1 MKSEKKMGQFS
12 RFTRRLTTE
21 GLLKALLVALTIAF
35 GVVFVVGTVTWFTET
50 NALWLCVGL
59 LAGIAMVGVPV
70 IYHFFFR
77 PTIQSHARRIDR
89 LGFEERMVTMVEL
102 ENDDSILSR
111 LQREDA
117 QKHLAEADEK
127 QMKIMIPTAMVVS
140 SSIAAVLGLL
150 MATLSTLAALGIIM
164 SGAELMDPLIP
175 DPPVEYVYIEY
186 IVEMG
191 GTIEGEEFQEVI
203 MGENGTE
210 VVVIPEEGWVF
221 AGWEDGGK
229 RPERIEIGVKENMIL
244 VAILEPSGEG
254 DGQPGDGEGEGEGE
268 GKPGDQPGQGQGKGQ
283 DGDSENQNPSGAG
296 GKYEAA
302 NQIIDGETYYLDVFE
317 QYQDMVEEYLT
328 SGEEIPEDIQEVIE
342 SYYEIIG

>member
-140 SSIAAVLGLL
+140 SSVAAVLGLL

-210 VVVIPEEGWVF
+210 VVVIPEDGWVF

-229 RPERIEIGVKENMIL
+229 RPERMEIGVKENMIL

-254 DGQPGDGEGEGEGE
+254 DGEPGDQEAPDGQPQD
-268 GKPGDQPGQGQGKGQ
+268 KPGDQEGEKDQ
-283 DGDSENQNPSGAG
+283 DSENKNSSAG
-296 GKYEAA
+296 GKYDAA
-302 NQIIDGETYYLDVFE
+302 NQIIDGETYYRDVFE

>member
-1 MKSEKKMGQFS
+1 
-12 RFTRRLTTE
+12 
-21 GLLKALLVALTIAF
+21 
-35 GVVFVVGTVTWFTET
+35 
-50 NALWLCVGL
+50 
-59 LAGIAMVGVPV
+59 
-70 IYHFFFR
+70 
-77 PTIQSHARRIDR
+77 
-89 LGFEERMVTMVEL
+89 VEL

-127 QMKIMIPTAMVVS
+127 QTKIMIPTAMVVS
-140 SSIAAVLGLL
+140 SSVAAVLGLL

-210 VVVIPEEGWVF
+210 VVVIPEDGWVF

-229 RPERIEIGVKENMIL
+229 RPERMEIGVKENMIL
-244 VAILEPSGEG
+244 VAMLEPSGEG
-254 DGQPGDGEGEGEGE
+254 DGEPGDQESPDGQPQD
-268 GKPGDQPGQGQGKGQ
+268 KPGDQEGESDQ
-283 DGDSENQNPSGAG
+283 DSDKQNSSAG
-296 GKYEAA
+296 GKYDAA
-302 NQIIDGETYYLDVFE
+302 NQIIDGETYYRDVFE